1 MITTVLVLMFS
12 VYTSSCDLVR
22 LAGSYTLLYIILF
35 YYLNP
40 KCNKLPFSDTG
51 TCCSIFSFPSFYTS
65 IHTPLVLPSPSE
77 LYIFKIVI
85 SSIFIW
91 NGFCTYFNP
100 AHFTCCQ
107 SRQQSQV
114 KESWSCKFFFTF
126 DRYPL
131 ARFSSFVNPNFK
143 LLLSFRGKI
152 FFDERKLYTSVKFS
166 LLMRSRMKIIVI
178 GLCFYQK

>member
-12 VYTSSCDLVR
+12 VYTSSCDLER

-131 ARFSSFVNPNFK
+131 ARV
-143 LLLSFRGKI
+143 LLSLIRILSCFWVSEVKYFLMSGSFTLLSNFR
-152 FFDERKLYTSVKFS
+152 Y
-166 LLMRSRMKIIVI
+166 
-178 GLCFYQK
+178 